1 MLPLHGLI
9 ADVYKQIHDGHYEGA
24 LKLAKRLS
32 IDFLKDGK
40 QEQAAQALAAAAHI
54 QCLLNSPS
62 KAKSF
67 AQEAYDLSARV
78 KDTLSAGYAL
88 AVGAL
93 AQLRLA
99 EFDQADTLIDKAL
112 EALNRHAG
120 HEITAFA
127 HLVSAELSIT
137 QEDYAEARVFAE
149 DAYSSATALSA
160 PWLKARA
167 GLVKAI
173 CAERMGDMNSAI
185 DLLNAA
191 EQELARQ
198 PDAETLWL
206 VKSAMA
212 NACFKC
218 GREKAGADYRQAAVA
233 TINRISAEL
242 SEDARDRFLKNPA
255 VVNALGGDTMTHS
268 GMWKVPVQIT
278 TSVVPKEKSTTDMGL
293 STLKP
298 VLEVIKKINTELNL
312 RKLITMI
319 LDTAIE
325 FCNAQRG
332 TIVVFEGE
340 KFKIELSRDRQKHE
354 LKRLE
359 MGVSRTVLKLVR
371 DSGKRVIAEDARQ
384 DPTLRIIDSVQDQ
397 SLLSILCVPLRVKMR
412 LIGAVYLDNSN
423 VVGAFGPRE
432 IEIAEILTDHAA
444 VAIDNAL
451 LHIKAIHDTL
461 TNLFNHGHFEKRLDS
476 EVARA
481 RRHGRPCGVL
491 MMDVDDFKKIN
502 DTYGH
507 DAGNEILKKVARV
520 LAATMRTDD
529 LVARREERDAA
540 PVVARYGGDE
550 FEIILPET
558 SREGVQ
564 RAAERILDAVRK
576 EDFRYGDHSI
586 ALAFS
591 IGGAV
596 YPDDATDARELLLK
610 ADEALYGAKRAGKN
624 RVVLAASKVPGNP

>member
-1 MLPLHGLI
+1 LI
-9 ADVYKQIHDGHYEGA
+9 ADVYKQVHDGHYEAA

-32 IDFLKDGK
+32 IDFLKEGK
-40 QEQAAQALAAAAHI
+40 QVQAAQALGAAAHV

-67 AQEAYDLSARV
+67 AQEAYELSTRV

-99 EFDQADTLIDKAL
+99 EFDQAITLIDKAL
-112 EALNRHAG
+112 ETLNRHAG

-149 DAYSSATALSA
+149 DAYSSATALNAS
-160 PWLKARA
+160 WLKARA

-173 CAERMGDMNSAI
+173 CAERMGEVKSAI
-185 DLLNAA
+185 DLLTSA
-191 EQELARQ
+191 EQELGKQ

-206 VKSAMA
+206 VQAAMA
-212 NACFKC
+212 NACIKA
-218 GREKAGADYRQAAVA
+218 GQEKAGTTHRQAAIT
-233 TINRISAEL
+233 TINRISSEL
-242 SEDARDRFLKNPA
+242 PEDARERFLKNPA
-255 VVNALGGDTMTHS
+255 VVNALGVDAMTNS

-278 TSVVPKEKSTTDMGL
+278 TTVVAKEKGSTTDMGL
-293 STLKP
+293 SSLKP

-412 LIGAVYLDNSN
+412 LIGAVYLDNCQ
-423 VVGAFGPRE
+423 VVGAFGSRE

-502 DTYGH
+502 DTFGH

-520 LAATMRTDD
+520 LATTMRMDD
-529 LVARREERDAA
+529 LVARRGEEREAA

-558 SREGVQ
+558 SRDGVQ

-586 ALAFS
+586 PLAFS

-596 YPDDATDARELLLK
+596 YPEDANDARELLLK
-610 ADEALYGAKRAGKN
+610 ADEALYSAKRAGKN
-624 RVVLAASKVPGNP
+624 RVMLAPIKTPGKS

>member
-1 MLPLHGLI
+1 MLRSFALI
-9 ADVYKQIHDGHYEGA
+9 PEVYKQIHEGHYEAA

-32 IDFLKDGK
+32 IDFLKEGK
-40 QEQAAQALAAAAHI
+40 QVQAAQALAAAAHV

-67 AQEAYDLSARV
+67 AQEAYELSARV
-78 KDTLSAGYAL
+78 KDTLSAGYSL

-99 EFDQADTLIDKAL
+99 EFDQADTLIDRAL
-112 EALNRHAG
+112 ETLNRHSG

-149 DAYSSATALSA
+149 DAYSAATVLNV
-160 PWLKARA
+160 PGLKARA

-173 CAERMGDMNSAI
+173 CAERTGDMNGAI
-185 DLLNAA
+185 ELLNSA
-191 EQELARQ
+191 EQELAKR

-206 VKSAMA
+206 INAAMA
-212 NACFKC
+212 NACLKS
-218 GREKAGADYRQAAVA
+218 GREKAGQAYRQAAIA
-233 TINRISAEL
+233 TITRIAGEL
-242 SEDARDRFLKNPA
+242 SEEGRDRFLKNPA
-255 VVNALGGDTMTHS
+255 VVNALGVDTMTTS
-268 GMWKVPVQIT
+268 GLWKVPVQIT
-278 TSVVPKEKSTTDMGL
+278 TTVIKEKSTTDMGL
-293 STLKP
+293 SSLKP
-298 VLEVIKKINTELNL
+298 VLDVIKKINTELNL

-319 LDTAIE
+319 LDTAVE

-340 KFKIELSRDRQKHE
+340 KFKIELSRDRQKNE

-412 LIGAVYLDNSN
+412 LIGAVYLDNSQ

-432 IEIAEILTDHAA
+432 IEIGEILTDHAA

-451 LHIKAIHDTL
+451 LHIKAIHDAL
-461 TNLFNHGHFEKRLDS
+461 TNLFNHGHFEKRLES
-476 EVARA
+476 EVARS

-491 MMDVDDFKKIN
+491 MMDIDDFKKIN
-502 DTYGH
+502 DTHGH

-520 LAATMRTDD
+520 LVTTMRSDD
-529 LVARREERDAA
+529 TVARREERDTA

-558 SREGVQ
+558 AREGVE
-564 RAAERILDAVRK
+564 RAAGRILEAVRK
-576 EDFRYGDHSI
+576 EDFRYGDRPVP
-586 ALAFS
+586 LAFS

-596 YPDDATDARELLLK
+596 YPDDANDARELLLK
-610 ADEALYGAKRAGKN
+610 ADEALYSAKRSGKN
-624 RVVLAASKVPGNP
+624 RVVLADPKPAS

>member
-1 MLPLHGLI
+1 
-9 ADVYKQIHDGHYEGA
+9 V
-24 LKLAKRLS
+24 
-32 IDFLKDGK
+32 
-40 QEQAAQALAAAAHI
+40 
-54 QCLLNSPS
+54 
-62 KAKSF
+62 
-67 AQEAYDLSARV
+67 
-78 KDTLSAGYAL
+78 
-88 AVGAL
+88 
-93 AQLRLA
+93 
-99 EFDQADTLIDKAL
+99 
-112 EALNRHAG
+112 
-120 HEITAFA
+120 TAFA

-149 DAYSSATALSA
+149 DAYSAATKLNLPA
-160 PWLKARA
+160 LKARA
-167 GLVKAI
+167 GLVKAV
-173 CAERMGDMNSAI
+173 CAERTGDMNAAI
-185 DLLNAA
+185 EILNAA
-191 EQELARQ
+191 EQELIKQ
-198 PDAETLWL
+198 PDAETFWL
-206 VKSAMA
+206 VKAAMA
-212 NACFKC
+212 QACLKS
-218 GREKAGADYRQAAVA
+218 GREQAGQTYRQAAVA
-233 TINRISAEL
+233 AINGIAGELAED
-242 SEDARDRFLKNPA
+242 SRDRFLKNPA
-255 VVNALGGDTMTHS
+255 VVNALGVDKMTNS
-268 GMWKVPVQIT
+268 GLWKVPVQIT
-278 TSVVPKEKSTTDMGL
+278 TTVVDKRSTTDIGL
-293 STLKP
+293 NSLKP

-340 KFKIELSRDRQKHE
+340 KFKIELSRDRSKNE

-384 DPTLRIIDSVQDQ
+384 DPTLKIIDSVQDQ

-412 LIGAVYLDNSN
+412 LIGAVYLDNSQ
-423 VVGAFGPRE
+423 VVGAFGARE

-451 LHIKAIHDTL
+451 LHIKAIHDGL

-491 MMDVDDFKKIN
+491 MMDIDDFKRIN
-502 DTYGH
+502 DSLGH
-507 DAGNEILKKVARV
+507 DAGNDILKKVSRV
-520 LAATMRTDD
+520 LATTMRTDD
-529 LVARREERDAA
+529 LVARRGEDRDIT

-558 SREGVQ
+558 TREGVQ

-576 EDFRYGDHSI
+576 EDFRYGDKPVP
-586 ALAFS
+586 LAFS

-596 YPDDATDARELLLK
+596 YPEDAGDARELLLR
-610 ADEALYGAKRAGKN
+610 ADEALYSAKRAGKN
-624 RVVLAASKVPGNP
+624 RVMLAPPKAPEGGIKH

>member
-1 MLPLHGLI
+1 MIPE
-9 ADVYKQIHDGHYEGA
+9 VYKQIREGHYDAA

-32 IDFLKDGK
+32 IDYLKEGR
-40 QEQAAQALAAAAHI
+40 QQQAAHALAGAAHI

-67 AQEAYDLSARV
+67 AQEAYELSARV

-99 EFDQADTLIDKAL
+99 EFDQADSLIDKAL
-112 EALNRHAG
+112 EALNRHSG
-120 HEITAFA
+120 HEVTAFA

-149 DAYSSATALSA
+149 DAYQAAAKLGASA
-160 PWLKARA
+160 LKARA

-173 CAERMGDMNSAI
+173 CAERSGDMNGAI
-185 DLLNAA
+185 ELLNAA
-191 EQELARQ
+191 EQELLRQ
-198 PDAETLWL
+198 PDAETQWL
-206 VKSAMA
+206 IKAAMA
-212 NACFKC
+212 NACFKS
-218 GREKAGADYRQAAVA
+218 GKEQAGQTYRQAAVA
-233 TINRISAEL
+233 AINRIANEL
-242 SEDARDRFLKNPA
+242 SDDVRDRYLKNPA
-255 VVNALGGDTMTHS
+255 VVNALGVDTMTNS

-278 TSVVPKEKSTTDMGL
+278 STASERKATTTDLGL
-293 STLKP
+293 NSIKP

-340 KFKIELSRDRQKHE
+340 KFKIELSRDREKNE

-384 DPTLRIIDSVQDQ
+384 DPTLKIIDSVQDQ
-397 SLLSILCVPLRVKMR
+397 SLLSILCVPLRVKLR
-412 LIGAVYLDNSN
+412 LIGAVYLDNSM

-476 EVARA
+476 EVARG

-491 MMDVDDFKKIN
+491 MMDIDDFKKIN

-507 DAGNEILKKVARV
+507 DAGNEILKSVSRV
-520 LAATMRTDD
+520 LATTMRTDD
-529 LVARREERDAA
+529 LVARRGEERDAA

-558 SREGVQ
+558 SRDGVQ
-564 RAAERILDAVRK
+564 RAAERILEAVRNG
-576 EDFRYGDHSI
+576 EFRYGEHSI
-586 ALAFS
+586 QLAFS

-596 YPDDATDARELLLK
+596 YPEDAGDARELLLR
-610 ADEALYGAKRAGKN
+610 ADEALYAAKRAGKN
-624 RVVLAASKVPGNP
+624 RVVLASPKPASPSK